1 MFQVLLYHKPQ
12 LLPLHLA
19 HTWLGTG
26 GPAETRWGYG
36 EVLPA
41 SPGHA
46 KEKNSIFSAV
56 CLAGAPEPPQLRVTF
71 RLDCCGTP
79 GES

>member
-1 MFQVLLYHKPQ
+1 MVQVLLHHKPQ

-19 HTWLGTG
+19 HTWLGQVALQRHIGVT
-26 GPAETRWGYG
+26 E

-46 KEKNSIFSAV
+46 KENNSIFSAL
-56 CLAGAPEPPQLRVTF
+56 CLAGAHEAPQLRVTF
-71 RLDCCGTP
+71 SVDCCGRP